1 MHLNSIVLSTL
12 SISLPIPHKIET
24 VITVRIVIV
33 TVIITVTVVIV
44 TVTIA
49 TVTVTVIVRIS
60 FDNNDVQGLVVH
72 VAPVDEGVMSL
83 SPTIQIFTP
92 F

>member
-1 MHLNSIVLSTL
+1 MHLNSIDPLTL
-12 SISLPIPHKIET
+12 PISLPIPHKIAT
-24 VITVRIVIV
+24 VTVRIVIV
-33 TVIITVTVVIV
+33 TVTVVVIV

-60 FDNNDVQGLVVH
+60 FDNNDVQGLVVRM
-72 VAPVDEGVMSL
+72 ALVDEGVMFL
-83 SPTIQIFTP
+83 SPTVQISTP